1 MIVYLD
7 RSEVAN
13 LECIPPQVLRWLVRR
28 AEMAQSRY
36 DKLWRYYLG
45 RHDILRGKPEG
56 EEIGRAHV

>member
-7 RSEVAN
+7 RSEVAD

-36 DKLWRYYLG
+36 DKLWR
-45 RHDILRGKPEG
+45 
-56 EEIGRAHV
+56 